1 VRDHQHV
8 VLCENDAALAGLLVD
23 LFSSEGF
30 EVTTCA
36 SLAEITA
43 ALERDPSAVVVTD
56 SWLGRPAGLLGIDT
70 DGLQQ
75 VAAHTTVVLTTAW
88 TGAAHRAALD
98 ALGLGDTVRVVPKPY
113 DLDDLL
119 DAVRSAAAVHRRTT
133 PAGRQTTAR
142 ALAAPDH
149 PAR

>member
-1 VRDHQHV
+1 MRDHQHV
-8 VLCENDAALAGLLVD
+8 VLCENDAVLAGVLSD

-30 EVTTCA
+30 DLTTCT

-70 DGLQQ
+70 AGLQQ

-88 TGAAHRAALD
+88 TGAGHRAALE
-98 ALGLGDTVRVVPKPY
+98 ALRLGDAVRVVPKPY

-119 DAVRSAAAVHRRTT
+119 DAVRSAVAAHRRRMA
-133 PAGRQTTAR
+133 AGG
-142 ALAAPDH
+142 
-149 PAR
+149 